1 MSANDV
7 ISRLDAA
14 VSSLAGVDLGELS
27 DAAIEASLDR
37 LSMALCQ
44 VDVLLS
50 RLADETRS
58 RGFTITEGG
67 MADEPF
73 AGQLVAEVSGSPV
86 GGWVADS
93 GWVIEVGLSTAA

>member
-14 VSSLAGVDLGELS
+14 VSALAGVDLGELS
-27 DAAIEASLDR
+27 DGAIEESLDR
-37 LSMALCQ
+37 LSMSLCQ

-58 RGFTITEGG
+58 RGFTIHELGELSE
-67 MADEPF
+67 A
-73 AGQLVAEVSGSPV
+73 AGTMV
-86 GGWVADS
+86 G
-93 GWVIEVGLSTAA
+93 